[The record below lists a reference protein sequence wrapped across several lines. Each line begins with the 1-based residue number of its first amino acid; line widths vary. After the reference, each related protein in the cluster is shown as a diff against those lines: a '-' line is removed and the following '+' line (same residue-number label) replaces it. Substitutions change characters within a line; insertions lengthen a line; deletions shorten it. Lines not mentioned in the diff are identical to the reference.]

1 MERRAY
7 EVFTAQAIC
16 STIAELQL
24 QKIKEENHAGGSYTE
39 NDCPCFQVLK
49 ADRRCTEKSHED
61 VSEYS
66 GWFYISCPEIWKS
79 LFISAFCAYRI
90 IISVETLVKTA
101 THRRCGKVLTNIPT
115 EMDKSSSTKEAI
127 SEYRNSD
134 FQFSGSAIS
143 SRKNIQYLERQKAGQ
158 QATHG
163 KMSVKKLVGQGMG
176 ASSIEV
182 TDNNIKSFERV
193 ARKYNVDFA
202 VKKDKTVEPPKYM
215 VFFKSKDADVIT
227 QAFKEFVKVNEK
239 KRGRV
244 SVKEKLAEFRE
255 LLGKDKNRER
265 AREHQKDRGQ
275 SL

>member
-1 MERRAY
+1 MHFLEYLTKETFRLGEWFDVYY

-66 GWFYISCPEIWKS
+66 GWFYISCPVIWKS
-79 LFISAFCAYRI
+79 LFISAFYAYRI

-101 THRRCGKVLTNIPT
+101 THRRCGKVLTNIPAG
-115 EMDKSSSTKEAI
+115 MDKSSSTKEVI

-143 SRKNIQYLERQKAGQ
+143 SHKNIHSYPFNK
-158 QATHG
+158 
-163 KMSVKKLVGQGMG
+163 
-176 ASSIEV
+176 
-182 TDNNIKSFERV
+182 NIKTFP
-193 ARKYNVDFA
+193 NVF
-202 VKKDKTVEPPKYM
+202 
-215 VFFKSKDADVIT
+215 VIIIISNGLI
-227 QAFKEFVKVNEK
+227 QLNHPLFIF
-239 KRGRV
+239 
-244 SVKEKLAEFRE
+244 LQFC
-255 LLGKDKNRER
+255 
-265 AREHQKDRGQ
+265 
-275 SL
+275 